1 MLFVSLFLLEAGG
14 PGRGAGRGAVPR
26 TLCPLF
32 SLGQGWDGLRALPGP
47 VWGSS
52 ALTAGEEEEAEL
64 IFELIYL
71 HFRS

>member
-26 TLCPLF
+26 TLCPC
-32 SLGQGWDGLRALPGP
+32 SPWGRDGNGLRALPGP

-52 ALTAGEEEEAEL
+52 GLSAGEEEEAEL
-64 IFELIYL
+64 ISELIYL